1 MIKNHVYFFVI
12 INLEVIIVGRPKGGK
27 NRTWSKEEKYR
38 IVQRYL
44 LEGVGPI
51 VLIREENITR
61 SMLYKWIEQYS
72 TGGID
77 ALENKTK
84 TGNSFSAL
92 WTSKSLT
99 EEERLK
105 LIIQKQEIEIERLKK
120 GYQVKGV
127 GAKKEFVIIND
138 ANSK

>member
-1 MIKNHVYFFVI
+1 M
-12 INLEVIIVGRPKGGK
+12 
-27 NRTWSKEEKYR
+27 
-38 IVQRYL
+38 
-44 LEGVGPI
+44 
-51 VLIREENITR
+51 IREENITR

-105 LIIQKQEIEIERLKK
+105 LIVQKQEIEIERLKK